1 MKYKKCD
8 LCGSDLIKVIGSNIS
23 CTNEDCENYIN
34 DEYDAI
40 YVDFYEYEDIS
51 EFTLENIPDNVERDY
66 EEDYDE
72 YLFFSDRKDY
82 ISRFEYRKA
91 NNFIEDH
98 LFKGKKISNFKRYL
112 EEDEL
117 ENFQYIEAKYE
128 LIDEGRNLENN
139 YQNALEY
146 YEKQL
151 HKKLFRNDYYIYKKL
166 VRFETNPQKQLDL
179 IISFFHSG
187 IYCNR
192 YHYLWFLKKLKMLSE
207 KIYISNEVI
216 DDCLYAFKNNGFT
229 KRKFQDTTVPIA
241 EKIVMRS
248 NSLKVKTDCEY
259 SLNQFKFELK
269 EESSNLNYVKQHDF
283 STSILE
289 KLILDYSFKPVSF
302 FEQICNNYH
311 RCGDYENEL
320 KWIYGFFNKS
330 RRYNSEKNLLF
341 LDKLNK
347 LNVKTSDFYHKS
359 LFFDTNKYYL
369 TKKDFKKNEIKY
381 LNLIEY
387 ITLVKNKFNIIYKGN
402 KLEQSNPLEA
412 INYYNSYLGHEL
424 FENDYFIYKSLVVL
438 YDQIGDLKKELE
450 TIMSFLK
457 SGIYCDRY
465 NYLFF
470 LFNLKKL
477 SQEFVIEDND
487 INKLLVSFKNV
498 SFKNKYLENTPVPL
512 AERLVFENNEINI
525 IPGEEFETLQE
536 IGAMELESDLYN
548 SCEMFN
554 TANKIFEIMIDEYG
568 IADVELYKQICIN
581 YQQLND
587 IENEKKIIQH
597 YLNNNEMW
605 NMKERNLFENRLKE
619 LENSEKDI
627 IPLDEQKFEVFYENN
642 GNYLKHDDFVNSD
655 VGFTELI
662 DKTNLKLKL
671 RRKAWKLE
679 FKDYYK
685 AIDFYKSL
693 LDHEL
698 FQDDYYIYR
707 KLVILYVKINEY
719 KLVWQTIK
727 SFFYSGIYCNRYQYI
742 WFLHKVADVSKV
754 MYISDEELTD
764 CLKFFKE
771 NGFENKNLEKSQVFL
786 AERLYHVRSSL
797 KINSSDVFIKT
808 QKKYELK
815 EEAGQLE
822 SNGVTEQSTE
832 ILRNMVDNGC
842 NRSPRDYMRLC
853 HSYRRLGNY
862 DEELVIINK
871 YLSNKHNTYSR
882 EWFERRLKEV
892 IKLID
897 D

>member
-347 LNVKTSDFYHKS
+347 LNVKTSDFYHES

-581 YQQLND
+581 YQQLYD

-679 FKDYYK
+679 FKDYYE

>member
-347 LNVKTSDFYHKS
+347 LNVKTSDFYHES

-679 FKDYYK
+679 FKDYYE